1 VAAAAAAAA
10 AAQAREVMVP
20 AADGVRALDEELEV
34 AVARGVLGDVRERV
48 GGFRSEGGGEGE
60 GGEGERVS
68 DRRGVRDRSPAPR
81 FAPRWT
87 PRTPG
92 RRMGF

>member
-1 VAAAAAAAA
+1 
-10 AAQAREVMVP
+10 MVP

-60 GGEGERVS
+60 GGEGERVRAGGGFEM
-68 DRRGVRDRSPAPR
+68 DRAPR